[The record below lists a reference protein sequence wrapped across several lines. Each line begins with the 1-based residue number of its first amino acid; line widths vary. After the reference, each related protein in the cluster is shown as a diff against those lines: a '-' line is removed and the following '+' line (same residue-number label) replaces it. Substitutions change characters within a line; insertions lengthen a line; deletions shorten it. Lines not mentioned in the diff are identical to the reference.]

1 MAFVRWRSRAH
12 VLVGRGKHLKT
23 LFDATR
29 VGRMM
34 GRYGEQ
40 NGNVLAG
47 GIAYYSLVSVA
58 AGLIIGATVVSF
70 LAQYIP
76 GVRETYFQVLQNAV
90 PGVVGSSGNAL
101 VSQSTTL
108 ANTATGIVGLFA
120 LLLGANRAT
129 RFIGGLRTGV
139 VTMLG
144 RDAGNP
150 LKGKLRDFLAL
161 VAIALIVTAGLVV
174 QVVASGAARWL
185 AGVIS
190 DDALSPWVLRSPA
203 LLVGLVIDMLFV
215 AMAIVVLG
223 RARAPWRRLWPVLL
237 VTAVV
242 IGVLRIAS
250 SVLVGSAASNAV
262 LASIAAVVTLLVFVD
277 FTTRVILMAAAW
289 LGSYRTPQ
297 VEGAKDAD
305 SRGVRMDDEPARRKV
320 KVTTRRATVLRESLA
335 KG

>member
-1 MAFVRWRSRAH
+1 MAFDRVRSR
-12 VLVGRGKHLKT
+12 VVMLVGRGKHLKT

-58 AGLIIGATVVSF
+58 AGLIIGATAVSF
-70 LAQYIP
+70 LAQYVP
-76 GVRETYFQVLQNAV
+76 GVRDTYFQVLQNAV
-90 PGVVGSSGNAL
+90 PGVVGSSGNSL

-108 ANTATGIVGLFA
+108 ANTATGLVGLFA

-129 RFIGGLRTGV
+129 RFVGGLRTGV

-150 LKGKLRDFLAL
+150 LQGKLRDFMAL
-161 VAIALIVTAGLVV
+161 VAIALIVTTGLVV
-174 QVVASGAARWL
+174 QVAASRAADWL
-185 AGVIS
+185 VGFLGDGTVS
-190 DDALSPWVLRSPA
+190 GWVLRVPA

-223 RARAPWRRLWPVLL
+223 HARAPWRRLWPVLL
-237 VTAVV
+237 VTAIVM
-242 IGVLRIAS
+242 GVLRLAS
-250 SVLVGSAASNAV
+250 SALVGSAASNAV
-262 LASIAAVVTLLVFVD
+262 LASIAAVVTLLIFVD
-277 FTTRVILMAAAW
+277 FTTRAILMAAAW
-289 LGSYRTPQ
+289 LGSYSTPQ
-297 VEGAKDAD
+297 VEGANEDD
-305 SRGVRMDDEPARRKV
+305 SPGVRMDAEPARRKV
-320 KVTTRRATVLRESLA
+320 KVTTRRATVRRDN
-335 KG
+335 